1 MKLLVAMAVAEYR
14 ERLEQFFS
22 NQNIKSY
29 NMFDVTG
36 VNKPDKAPHRVGNWF
51 GSNAPTTQNVAFFT
65 IISEEQAKNVLIELE
80 NCKKELPDCNIKAH
94 ILNIEDQ
101 L

>member
-1 MKLLVAMAVAEYR
+1 MKLLVAIAVAEYR

-22 NQNIKSY
+22 HQNVKSY

-36 VNKPDKAPHRVGNWF
+36 VIKPDKAPHRAGNWF
-51 GSNAPTTQNVAFFT
+51 GSNAPTIQNVAFFT
-65 IISEEQAKNVLIELE
+65 VVSEEQAKNIL
-80 NCKKELPDCNIKAH
+80 KELDHCKQEMPDCNINAH
-94 ILNIEDQ
+94 ILNIEDM